1 MTNGYVIDIKKAA
14 KENDAFRRVLVT
26 AGKSQLVL
34 MSILPGEEIGAEVHD
49 GDQVLYIVEGSGL
62 AFINGARQRIDKGS
76 IVFVPAGAHHNI
88 VNTDHASMKLF
99 TVYAPPQ
106 HAAGVVQLHR
116 EPEHVVAG
124 ARPQGSRR

>member
-1 MTNGYVIDIKKAA
+1 MPMTNGYIVDVRKAA
-14 KENDAFRRVLVT
+14 RENDAFRRVLVT

-49 GDQVLYIVEGSGL
+49 GDQILFIVEGEGL
-62 AFINGARQRIDKGS
+62 AVINGARERIDKGS
-76 IVFVPAGAHHNI
+76 IVFVPAGARHNI
-88 VNTDHASMKLF
+88 INTDHVSMKLF

-116 EPEHVVAG
+116 EREHVV
-124 ARPQGSRR
+124 